1 MLCYGTAYY
10 GCMEHILNGTFN
22 SMVWYG
28 SYDIYIYI
36 YNIKHFRVF
45 IGLLVSIE
53 TLVGSLGE
61 REIVVG
67 M

>member
-1 MLCYGTAYY
+1 MAHLIA
-10 GCMEHILNGTFN
+10 
-22 SMVWYG
+22 WYG
-28 SYDIYIYI
+28 MVAMIYIYI